1 MIASVYPILYSSEP
15 HKGSNVNHL
24 LAPEALVSWLQRFI
38 RYPSEQT
45 ELLER
50 DPAVIGFIRESVSPL
65 MQELGLEHRFDAMGN
80 LLFATGPL
88 STGRSLL
95 FVAYA
100 MTHPAA
106 NMADPFSAKLIDT
119 PHGKAV
125 RGRGVA
131 EQKSALAAALGAVAD
146 ATRSGTLQGRLMF
159 VLLTAGETGR
169 HDAIESATADI
180 KTPAQNAVICVGT
193 GNKIAIGNKGRLDLD
208 ITVKGKAAHSSTP
221 WNGVNALFGA
231 WRVLEQVE
239 RFELKTPP
247 HPQFGRATL
256 TATAIESRPQATHTI
271 QDTVR
276 VTCDRRLL
284 PGEDPNQAY
293 REIIDNIV
301 LAPPWGLE
309 WSRGPVMYPNE
320 ISVDGLFYGNLSAA
334 FQRAAIAPASPWY
347 CNFALDAG
355 FFGQRG
361 IEAVMLGP
369 GDVEQFH
376 CNDEYVHVVDVTALA
391 HVYRNLIDCCLA

>member
-1 MIASVYPILYSSEP
+1 VDD
-15 HKGSNVNHL
+15 L
-24 LAPEALVSWLQRFI
+24 LDPEVLVSWLQRFI
-38 RYPSEQT
+38 RHPSQQT
-45 ELLER
+45 DLLER
-50 DPAVIGFIRESVSPL
+50 DPGVIGFIRECASPL

-80 LLFATGPL
+80 LIFQTGSL
-88 STGRSLL
+88 DSRRSLL

-100 MTHPAA
+100 MTHPAS
-106 NMADPFSAKLIDT
+106 NMLDPFSGTMIDT

-131 EQKSALAAALGAVAD
+131 EQKSALAASLGAAAD
-146 ATRSGTLQGRLMF
+146 AARSGTLRGRLMF

-169 HDAIESATADI
+169 HDAIESATAEI
-180 KTPAQNAVICVGT
+180 KAPVQNAVICIGT
-193 GNKIAIGNKGRLDLD
+193 GNKIAIGNKGRVDFD

-221 WNGVNALFGA
+221 WNGINALDGA
-231 WRVLEQVE
+231 WRILEQVE
-239 RFELKTPP
+239 HFELKTPP
-247 HPQFGRATL
+247 HPKFGRPTL
-256 TATAIESRPQATHTI
+256 TATAIESRPRATHTI

-293 REIIDNIV
+293 AEINEAIV
-301 LAPPWGLE
+301 LAPPWTLE

-320 ISVDGLFYGNLSAA
+320 ISVDGSFYGKLAA
-334 FQRAAIAPASPWY
+334 ALNDAGLGAPTPWY

-355 FFGQRG
+355 FFGRKG
-361 IEAVMLGP
+361 VEAVMLGP

-376 CNDEYVHVVDVTALA
+376 SNDEYVQVADLTALA
-391 HVYRNLIDCCLA
+391 RAYRSLIDRCLA

>member
-1 MIASVYPILYSSEP
+1 VDS
-15 HKGSNVNHL
+15 L
-24 LAPEALVSWLQRFI
+24 LASESLVSWLQRFV
-38 RYPSEQT
+38 RYPSAQT

-50 DPAVIGFIRESVSPL
+50 DPAVRGFIKQCVSPL
-65 MQELGLEHRFDAMGN
+65 LQELALEHRFDAMGN
-80 LLFATGPL
+80 LLFEIGPL
-88 STGRSLL
+88 GTGRSLL

-106 NMADPFSAKLIDT
+106 NMVDPFSGQLIDT
-119 PHGKAV
+119 PRGQAV

-146 ATRSGTLQGRLMF
+146 AARSGSLRGQLMF

-169 HDAIESATADI
+169 HDAIECATAEI
-180 KTPAQNAVICVGT
+180 KTAPRNAIICIGT
-193 GNKIAIGNKGRLDLD
+193 GNRIAIGNKGRIDFD
-208 ITVKGKAAHSSTP
+208 ITIKGKAAHSSTP
-221 WNGVNALFGA
+221 WNGINALEGA
-231 WRVLEQVE
+231 WRILQQVE
-239 RFELKTPP
+239 RLELKVPG

-256 TATAIESRPQATHTI
+256 AATAIESRPRATHTI
-271 QDTVR
+271 QDTVT

-284 PGEDPNQAY
+284 PGEDPEQAY
-293 REIIDNIV
+293 VEITEAIV
-301 LAPPWGLE
+301 LPPPWRLE

-320 ISVDGLFYGNLSAA
+320 VSIDGPFYASLAAA
-334 FQRAAIAPASPWY
+334 FDRAALGPANPWY

-355 FFGQRG
+355 FFGRKG

-376 CNDEYVHVVDVTALA
+376 SNDEYAHVVDIVALA
-391 HVYRNLIDCCLA
+391 RAYRSLIDCCLV